1 VSLDKLDLLRSPDR
15 PDLHI
20 RDLGAEFVRR
30 EVAPYLQEWED
41 AGSIPRELHLAAGKQ
56 GLLGIAFP
64 EAVGGGGGTFLD
76 SVELQEAMFEAGASS
91 GLVAG
96 LFTGGIALPHLAVR
110 GTAAQVERYVR
121 PPWRARRSVHWP

>member
-1 VSLDKLDLLRSPDR
+1 MSLDKLDLLRSPDR

-56 GLLGIAFP
+56 GLPDRDAEWL
-64 EAVGGGGGTFLD
+64 
-76 SVELQEAMFEAGASS
+76 
-91 GLVAG
+91 
-96 LFTGGIALPHLAVR
+96 
-110 GTAAQVERYVR
+110 
-121 PPWRARRSVHWP
+121 